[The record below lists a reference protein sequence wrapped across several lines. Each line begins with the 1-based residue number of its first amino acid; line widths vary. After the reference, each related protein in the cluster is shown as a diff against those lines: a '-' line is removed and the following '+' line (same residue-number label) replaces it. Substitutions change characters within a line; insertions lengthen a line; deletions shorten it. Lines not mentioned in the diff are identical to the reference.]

1 MKLKYLFAIGTIVAV
16 PVLGGGVAYAQ
27 GTPTTPTTTSSTPTS
42 VQLAP
47 TTAEAQNATSESDIG
62 GANVGQVGNFQSGV
76 QGGPD
81 IGGVDSTKSG
91 VTGDS
96 TAG

>member
-27 GTPTTPTTTSSTPTS
+27 GTPTTATTMSGSPTS

-47 TTAEAQNATSESDIG
+47 TTAELPSSTSESDVG
-62 GANVGQVGNFQSGV
+62 GANVGQVGNFQSGT
-76 QGGPD
+76 QSGPD
-81 IGGVDSTKSG
+81 AGGVDSTTSD